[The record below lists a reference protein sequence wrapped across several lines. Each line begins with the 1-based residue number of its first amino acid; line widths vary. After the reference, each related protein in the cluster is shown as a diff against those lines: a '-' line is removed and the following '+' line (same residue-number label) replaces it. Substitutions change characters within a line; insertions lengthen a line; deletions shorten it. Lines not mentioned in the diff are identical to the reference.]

1 MESEVSTLATAT
13 LTEIA
18 QAVRTGSASA
28 VEVTRAALARI
39 ESKNASINAYLHVA
53 AESALADA
61 ERVDRARAQGAEL
74 PLAGVPIGVKDN
86 LCTRGIPTTCASKI
100 LAGYVPPYDAHV
112 VQQLRAAGAV
122 MLGKLNL
129 DEFAMGSSNET
140 SAFGPVKNPW
150 DLTRAPGGTSGGSAA
165 AVALG
170 LGAAC
175 LGSDTGG
182 SVRQPASFCG
192 VTAIKPSY
200 GRVSR
205 YGLIAFASSLDQVG
219 PIARNMRDAATL
231 LGAIAGHD
239 ARDATSAVRPV
250 PDYVAECGRE
260 VRGLRL
266 GVVRGMLDEGCAPSV
281 KLAITR
287 ALEQFAALGC
297 EIVEVDMPNLRHAI
311 SVYYIVAPAEASSN
325 LARFDGMRYG
335 LRVDGEDLRD
345 TFGKTRD
352 AGFGAEVKRRIM
364 LGTYVLSAGYYD
376 AFYLKAQKVRT
387 LIQRD
392 YAHAFERCD
401 ALLTPTAP
409 TPAFKLGEKLDD
421 PLAMYLADIFTL
433 PASLAGI
440 PAVSVPCGLSDERLP
455 IGLQLAAPA
464 FEEARLVRLGAAYEQ
479 VSGWDYRPPGF

>member
-1 MESEVSTLATAT
+1 MSELATASVT
-13 LTEIA
+13 DIA
-18 QAVRTGSASA
+18 HAVRTGAASA
-28 VEVTRAALARI
+28 VEITRAALARI
-39 ESKNASINAYLHVA
+39 EQKNPAINAFLHVA
-53 AESALADA
+53 ADRALADA
-61 ERVDRARAQGAEL
+61 ERVDRARADGKAL

-112 VQQLRAAGAV
+112 VSQLRAAGAV
-122 MLGKLNL
+122 VLGKLNL

-170 LGAAC
+170 LGAAA

-205 YGLIAFASSLDQVG
+205 FGLVAFASSLDQVG
-219 PIARNMRDAATL
+219 PIARDMRDAATL

-239 ARDATSAVRPV
+239 PRDATSAAQPV
-250 PDYVAECGRE
+250 PDYAAECGRE

-266 GVVRGMLDEGCAPSV
+266 GVVRGMLDEGCAPAV
-281 KLAITR
+281 RDAVTR
-287 ALEQFAALGC
+287 AIQQFAALGC
-297 EIVEVDMPNLRHAI
+297 EVVEVEMPNLRHAI

-335 LRVDGEDLRD
+335 LRVRGEDLRD
-345 TFGKTRD
+345 TYGKTRD

-392 YAHAFERCD
+392 YLSAFARCD

-440 PAVSVPCGLSDERLP
+440 PAVSVPCGLSEEGLP
-455 IGLQLAAPA
+455 LGLQLAAPA
-464 FEEARLVRLGAAYEQ
+464 WEEARLVRLGAAYEA
-479 VSGWDYRPPGF
+479 VSGFDHRPPGF